1 METWGIHVAKEYL
14 KFSCAH
20 FLIFP
25 DGTTERLHGHNYR
38 VYVDVQAGL
47 SEFGLVIDFNKIKP
61 VIRKICDDLDEH
73 WLVPGKHHV
82 LTVNERS
89 DGVTEVRYKDLYYA
103 APTSD
108 VIVMPLNN
116 ISSENLATWIG
127 RLLLQRLGECFPD
140 APIDGLTL
148 AVEETQGQRG
158 FYRYAAEG

>member
-1 METWGIHVAKEYL
+1 
-14 KFSCAH
+14 
-20 FLIFP
+20 
-25 DGTTERLHGHNYR
+25 
-38 VYVDVQAGL
+38 
-47 SEFGLVIDFNKIKP
+47 
-61 VIRKICDDLDEH
+61 
-73 WLVPGKHHV
+73 
-82 LTVNERS
+82 ERS